1 MKELEEEARAESE
14 QKREE
19 QRLSAEEEKNTGKKQ
34 QGRKPLPPSDKPE
47 SKAQRN
53 FTDADSRIM
62 KDGSSKSFEQSY
74 NCQAAVDEET
84 QVIVAGHVTQ
94 EPNDKKEL
102 KPSIEKIKANMDGKV
117 PDKLSGDAGYFSET
131 NVKVLEEEGIDPYLA
146 AGKQKHGDKPLPASR
161 GRIPMNATVKE
172 RMARKLRT
180 KDGSKI
186 YAKRKYI
193 VEPVFGQIKEARGFR
208 RFLLRGFDN
217 VSAEWDIV
225 CLTHNILKLFRHGR
239 PESNPGKWFNG
250 HNSFKILGK
259 FINNDLLTT
268 VFCRNLLLAC

>member
-1 MKELEEEARAESE
+1 
-14 QKREE
+14 
-19 QRLSAEEEKNTGKKQ
+19 
-34 QGRKPLPPSDKPE
+34 
-47 SKAQRN
+47 
-53 FTDADSRIM
+53 M
-62 KDGSSKSFEQSY
+62 KDGAGKSFEQSY

-84 QVIVAGHVTQ
+84 QVIVAGRVTQ

-117 PDKLSGDAGYFSET
+117 PDKLSGAAGYFSET

-180 KDGSKI
+180 KNGSKI
-186 YAKRKYI
+186 YAKRKHI

-208 RFLLRGFDN
+208 RFLLRGFEN
-217 VSAEWDIV
+217 VSAEWDMV
-225 CLTHNILKLFRHGR
+225 CLTHNILKLFRHGTLVA
-239 PESNPGKWFNG
+239 NPNKGDSG
-250 HNSFKILGK
+250 HNSLRITCK
-259 FINNDLLTT
+259 FIKNDLLTT
-268 VFCRNLLLAC
+268 GFRRNLLLAC